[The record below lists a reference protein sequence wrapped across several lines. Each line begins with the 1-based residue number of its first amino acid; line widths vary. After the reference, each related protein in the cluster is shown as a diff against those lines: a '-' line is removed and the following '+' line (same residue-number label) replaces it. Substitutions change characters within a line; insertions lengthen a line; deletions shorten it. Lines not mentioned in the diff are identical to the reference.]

1 MSNANYTT
9 LGLTK
14 DASPNDVKKAYRK
27 LVMIHHPNK
36 GGDAE
41 MFKKIGAAFAAI
53 KNAPPAKNN
62 GQRTRVAG
70 NITAFKAKVID
81 NFFRKNKPVNL
92 VPGPGNTTLAVVPA
106 NVKTNKPTLALTSV
120 HGEPH
125 KMIEAPKAVHQAVV
139 NGQITT
145 PQLGLT
151 GGNRQ
156 IVPYVAPKQLN
167 AKNNTVVA
175 PRNTSYSSLGV
186 GRVNNTSPSS
196 NTGNP
201 PLTSQPSKPSF
212 WSRFKGPSMPS
223 IGRPSMPSFSFGGL
237 FKSARQKAINAGNFM
252 PSNAFNGAKNGY
264 EYKTNRH
271 GRGYY
276 RLGSFYAKNP
286 IKGLPAMGP
295 VAMGFPVPSNG
306 NKGPNNKGTGTN
318 NGPKNMG
325 TGTNNAPKNMGTG
338 TNNAPRNMGTG
349 TNNAPKNMIN
359 NGPRNMGTGS
369 NNGGGRGGGSTR
381 VRTGNVRTGATR
393 IGNVKSTSGSSRVEG
408 VRGGSSQ
415 SEGGRGGSG
424 GSISF
429 APVIKINV
437 PQAAAQSAVQALP
450 PQERLALT
458 NAGGYNNAAAAVS
471 NAGGPATVERAINA
485 LNANGGNVNA
495 AMQKTGLSRQV
506 FNNVNKLGGPV
517 TARRTL
523 TAVKK
528 VTMKTAPYVGQ
539 NATRRVAQNVYMGP
553 NATRQNVYAL
563 ASVPMKKHRKKRME
577 VKLSEL
583 NRVINAVKK
592 KKLTSLVAHN
602 VTRTNI
608 HADNARLKSYYK
620 RVIKAAILKRPF
632 AKIAREHAKKLVVSP
647 RVRKPRRKTTNLSYA

>member
-1 MSNANYTT
+1 MSNANYAS

-27 LVMIHHPNK
+27 LAMIHHPNK
-36 GGDAE
+36 GGEPA
-41 MFKKIGAAFAAI
+41 MFTKIGAAFAAI
-53 KNAPPAKNN
+53 KTAPPAKNN

-81 NFFRKNKPVNL
+81 NFFRKNRPAKL
-92 VPGPGNTTLAVVPA
+92 VPGPGNMTTLAVVPA
-106 NVKTNKPTLALTSV
+106 NVKTNQPVLALTNV
-120 HGEPH
+120 QGEPH
-125 KMIEAPKAVHQAVV
+125 KVIEAPNAVHEALV
-139 NGQITT
+139 NGQITK
-145 PQLGLT
+145 PQLRLT

-156 IVPYVAPKQLN
+156 IVPYVPPNVRPVRVNTGTNAGPARVNTGTNAGPARVNIGPPGAAPRRSFFNRFSGLFGRRAPAPVKQERNARNMGTGTN
-167 AKNNTVVA
+167 AKNM
-175 PRNTSYSSLGV
+175 S
-186 GRVNNTSPSS
+186 
-196 NTGNP
+196 TGTN
-201 PLTSQPSKPSF
+201 
-212 WSRFKGPSMPS
+212 
-223 IGRPSMPSFSFGGL
+223 
-237 FKSARQKAINAGNFM
+237 
-252 PSNAFNGAKNGY
+252 AKN
-264 EYKTNRH
+264 
-271 GRGYY
+271 
-276 RLGSFYAKNP
+276 
-286 IKGLPAMGP
+286 M
-295 VAMGFPVPSNG
+295 
-306 NKGPNNKGTGTN
+306 GTGTN
-318 NGPKNMG
+318 NGPKNMS
-325 TGTNNAPKNMGTG
+325 TGTNNGPKNMSTG
-338 TNNAPRNMGTG
+338 TNAKNMG
-349 TNNAPKNMIN
+349 NNGLKNMGN
-359 NGPRNMGTGS
+359 NGLKNMG
-369 NNGGGRGGGSTR
+369 NNGGR
-381 VRTGNVRTGATR
+381 GNVRTGNTR

-415 SEGGRGGSG
+415 SEGGRGGTG

-429 APVIKINV
+429 APVIKVNV

-523 TAVKK
+523 TAVRK

-539 NATRRVAQNVYMGP
+539 NATQRVAQNVYMGP

-563 ASVPMKKHRKKRME
+563 APVPVKKHRKKRME

-608 HADNARLKSYYK
+608 HANNARLKSYYK
-620 RVIKAAILKRPF
+620 RVIKAAILKTPF

-647 RVRKPRRKTTNLSYA
+647 RVKKPRRKTTNLSYA

>member
-1 MSNANYTT
+1 MSNANYAS

-27 LVMIHHPNK
+27 LAMIHHPNK
-36 GGDAE
+36 GGEPA
-41 MFKKIGAAFAAI
+41 MFTKIGAAFAAI

-81 NFFRKNKPVNL
+81 NFFRKNRPAKL
-92 VPGPGNTTLAVVPA
+92 VPGPGNMTTLAVVPA
-106 NVKTNKPTLALTSV
+106 NVKTNQPVLALTNV
-120 HGEPH
+120 QGEPH
-125 KMIEAPKAVHQAVV
+125 KVIEAPNAVHEAVV
-139 NGQITT
+139 NGQITK

-156 IVPYVAPKQLN
+156 IVPYVPPNVRPVRVNTGTNAGPARVNTGTNAGPARVNIGPPGAAPRRSFFNRFSGLFGRRAPAPVKQERNARNMGTGTN
-167 AKNNTVVA
+167 AKNM
-175 PRNTSYSSLGV
+175 S
-186 GRVNNTSPSS
+186 
-196 NTGNP
+196 
-201 PLTSQPSKPSF
+201 
-212 WSRFKGPSMPS
+212 
-223 IGRPSMPSFSFGGL
+223 
-237 FKSARQKAINAGNFM
+237 
-252 PSNAFNGAKNGY
+252 
-264 EYKTNRH
+264 
-271 GRGYY
+271 
-276 RLGSFYAKNP
+276 
-286 IKGLPAMGP
+286 
-295 VAMGFPVPSNG
+295 
-306 NKGPNNKGTGTN
+306 TGTN

-325 TGTNNAPKNMGTG
+325 NNGPKNMG
-338 TNNAPRNMGTG
+338 
-349 TNNAPKNMIN
+349 
-359 NGPRNMGTGS
+359 
-369 NNGGGRGGGSTR
+369 NNGGR
-381 VRTGNVRTGATR
+381 GNVRTGNTR

-415 SEGGRGGSG
+415 SEGGRGGTG

-429 APVIKINV
+429 APVIKVNV

-495 AMQKTGLSRQV
+495 AMQKTGLPRQV

-523 TAVKK
+523 TAVRK
-528 VTMKTAPYVGQ
+528 VTMKTAPYVGS

-563 ASVPMKKHRKKRME
+563 APVPVKKHRKKRME

-608 HADNARLKSYYK
+608 HANNARLKSYYK
-620 RVIKAAILKRPF
+620 RVIKAAILKTPF

-647 RVRKPRRKTTNLSYA
+647 RVKKPRRKTTNLSYA

>member
-1 MSNANYTT
+1 MSNANYAS

-27 LVMIHHPNK
+27 LAMIHHPNK
-36 GGDAE
+36 GGEPA
-41 MFKKIGAAFAAI
+41 MFTKIGAAFAAI

-81 NFFRKNKPVNL
+81 NFFRKNRPAKL
-92 VPGPGNTTLAVVPA
+92 VPGPGNMTTLAVVPA
-106 NVKTNKPTLALTSV
+106 NVKTNQPVLALTNV
-120 HGEPH
+120 QGEPH
-125 KMIEAPKAVHQAVV
+125 KVIEAPNAVHEAVV
-139 NGQITT
+139 NGQITK

-156 IVPYVAPKQLN
+156 IVPYVPPNVRPVRVNTGTNAGPARVNTGTNAGPARVNIGPPGAAPRRSFFNRFSGLFGRRAPAPVKQERNARNMGTGTN
-167 AKNNTVVA
+167 AKNM
-175 PRNTSYSSLGV
+175 S
-186 GRVNNTSPSS
+186 
-196 NTGNP
+196 
-201 PLTSQPSKPSF
+201 
-212 WSRFKGPSMPS
+212 
-223 IGRPSMPSFSFGGL
+223 
-237 FKSARQKAINAGNFM
+237 
-252 PSNAFNGAKNGY
+252 
-264 EYKTNRH
+264 
-271 GRGYY
+271 
-276 RLGSFYAKNP
+276 
-286 IKGLPAMGP
+286 
-295 VAMGFPVPSNG
+295 
-306 NKGPNNKGTGTN
+306 TGTN

-325 TGTNNAPKNMGTG
+325 NNGPKNMG
-338 TNNAPRNMGTG
+338 NNG
-349 TNNAPKNMIN
+349 PKNM
-359 NGPRNMGTGS
+359 G
-369 NNGGGRGGGSTR
+369 NNGGR
-381 VRTGNVRTGATR
+381 GNVRTGNTR

-415 SEGGRGGSG
+415 SEGGRGGTG

-429 APVIKINV
+429 APVIKVNV

-495 AMQKTGLSRQV
+495 AMQKTGLPRQV

-523 TAVKK
+523 TAVRK
-528 VTMKTAPYVGQ
+528 VTMKTAPYVGS

-563 ASVPMKKHRKKRME
+563 APVPVKKHRKKRME

-608 HADNARLKSYYK
+608 HANNARLKSYYK
-620 RVIKAAILKRPF
+620 RVIKAAILKTPF

-647 RVRKPRRKTTNLSYA
+647 RVKKPRRKTTNLSYA